1 MSGRAR
7 KRARETG
14 GGDGARAGGKG
25 GGAGGT
31 SGAGRAGKRR
41 KVGGGGRKK
50 ERKKKG
56 KVMHSC
62 AVCRYTTNKMSSL
75 KDHMRTHTGEKPY
88 ACDKCTYR
96 AARTGDLKKHIRR
109 KHSAPTNS
117 SSSSPVKTPSSKA
130 KLRRCAKPFTLF
142 KFKEFASASDPGFLG
157 L

>member
-1 MSGRAR
+1 MRTHTGEKLYACDKCAYRAAR
-7 KRARETG
+7 KG
-14 GGDGARAGGKG
+14 
-25 GGAGGT
+25 
-31 SGAGRAGKRR
+31 
-41 KVGGGGRKK
+41 
-50 ERKKKG
+50 
-56 KVMHSC
+56 
-62 AVCRYTTNKMSSL
+62 SL
-75 KDHMRTHTGEKPY
+75 KEHMRTHTGEKPY

-96 AARTGDLKKHIRR
+96 AACKSDLKKHMHR

>member
-50 ERKKKG
+50 EKKKKG

-62 AVCRYTTNKMSSL
+62 AVCRYTTNSMSHL
-75 KDHMRTHTGEKPY
+75 EKHMRTHTGEKPY

-96 AARTGDLKKHIRR
+96 AALKSHMQCKHC
-109 KHSAPTNS
+109 APTNS
-117 SSSSPVKTPSSKA
+117 SSSSSVKTPSSKA

-142 KFKEFASASDPGFLG
+142 EYKEFASASDPGFLG
-157 L
+157 V

>member
-31 SGAGRAGKRR
+31 LAAGCAGKRR

-50 ERKKKG
+50 EKKKR
-56 KVMHSC
+56 KVVHSC
-62 AVCRYTTNKMSSL
+62 AVCRYTTNKMSHL
-75 KDHMRTHTGEKPY
+75 KDHMRIHTGEKPH

-96 AARTGDLKKHIRR
+96 AAKKE
-109 KHSAPTNS
+109 
-117 SSSSPVKTPSSKA
+117 V
-130 KLRRCAKPFTLF
+130 
-142 KFKEFASASDPGFLG
+142 
-157 L
+157 